1 VSIGLTA
8 ATKGCDD
15 GMAVKLSA
23 PGGLFKDPD
32 FDFEARIVL
41 GAAASGIGD
50 VGLVLAT
57 LDKITDGD
65 PQSWFD
71 AWTGAAAD
79 LAARGEQVA
88 GRGHPQTASWALLAA
103 AEYYAKALVFVG
115 GLADQSVLL
124 PTFRRGRECWEQVI
138 DASAGRFIR
147 VQVPYEDT
155 TLPGYLLRPEDSG
168 AARPTLVM
176 TNGSDGSLP
185 GLWGY
190 GAAEALARGWNAFVF
205 DGPGQQSMLFERGV
219 PFRYDWEAVLTPV
232 LDVLV
237 TRPDV
242 DASAL
247 TGYGI
252 SQGGYWIT
260 RAVAFEH
267 RLVAAVADPGVVDV
281 SVSWTAHLPPV
292 LLNLLEQ
299 DQKDAF
305 NAAMAQAQA
314 SASPEAARTFA
325 FRSKPYGQADPF
337 DLFTEVRKYQVR
349 GVAGQITTPML
360 ILDPDNEQFFPGQ
373 PRQLYDLLPGEKGII
388 GFTQAQGANFH
399 CQPTG
404 RQVTHTQMLDW
415 LADHLPPLAGKVS
428 ELLLAGDRYGWAA
441 GSSA

>member
-1 VSIGLTA
+1 M
-8 ATKGCDD
+8 D
-15 GMAVKLSA
+15 GRLSA
-23 PGGLFKDPD
+23 PGGLFKNAD

-57 LDKITDGD
+57 LDRITDGD

-71 AWTGAAAD
+71 AWTATAAD
-79 LAARGEQVA
+79 LAACGDLA
-88 GRGHPQTASWALLAA
+88 DARGHLRTASWAFLAA
-103 AEYYAKALVFVG
+103 AEYYAKALMFVD

-124 PTFRRGRECWEQVI
+124 PTFRAGRACWEQVV
-138 DASAGRFIR
+138 DASQGRFVR

-155 TLPGYLLRPEDSG
+155 MLPGYLLRPDATG

-190 GAAEALARGWNAFVF
+190 GAAEALSRCWNAFVF

-219 PFRYDWEAVLTPV
+219 PFRPDWEAVLTPV
-232 LDVLV
+232 IDVLAA
-237 TRPDV
+237 RPDV
-242 DASAL
+242 DAAAL

-260 RAVAFEH
+260 RAVAFER

-281 SVSWTAHLPPV
+281 STGWTAHLPPA
-292 LLNLLEQ
+292 LLDLLESG
-299 DQKDAF
+299 QKDAF
-305 NAAMAQAQA
+305 NAAMAKAAA
-314 SASPEAARTFA
+314 SASPEAARTLA
-325 FRSKPYGQADPF
+325 FRSKPYGMTDPF
-337 DLFTEVRKYQVR
+337 DLFTEVRQYQVR
-349 GVAGQITTPML
+349 DVAGQITTPLL

-373 PRQLYDLLPGEKGII
+373 PRQLYDLLPGEKEIL

-404 RQVTHTQMLDW
+404 RQLTHAQMLDW
-415 LADHLPPLAGKVS
+415 LADHLPPRQA
-428 ELLLAGDRYGWAA
+428 
-441 GSSA
+441 